1 MAKILSNK
9 KTDETYYFS
18 DKFEDQMLELKDCN
32 MHNEVRFHIANKL
45 GLRNYADN
53 FAKFVNLQFMT
64 MEQMTERYELTQK
77 FLREITSSFGV
88 NAMRY
93 VTQFL

>member
-1 MAKILSNK
+1 MAKILTNK
-9 KTDETYYFS
+9 KTDKTYYFS
-18 DKFEDQMLELKDCN
+18 DKFEYQMLELKDHN
-32 MHNEVRFHIANKL
+32 MHNEVRFYIANKL

-64 MEQMTERYELTQK
+64 MGQMNERYELTQK
-77 FLREITSSFGV
+77 FLREVTSSFGV
-88 NAMRY
+88 ETMRY